1 MALTC
6 HCCNKNVIEIE
17 TVCCYV
23 CNNLFST
30 SCVNLTDKDTRVLRS
45 KKNIKWTCTTCCSVE
60 VPNLIHNLTAL
71 VTSLQNDITEL
82 KSKLSSRPSDVNP
95 NLTFTFEE
103 VVHEVE
109 ERRRKEKNL
118 VLFNLEDT
126 ESIEADKAAVLDL
139 LQHMQVDTIQPNN
152 IKLHRIGKN
161 HVAGKRRPMKLVL
174 ESVEDVQLLLRKAKK
189 LRTFKGPSKLFLSRD
204 MTNREI
210 EAKNKII
217 SDYRRRREHDNN
229 IALRYVNGMP
239 RIVSKN

>member
-109 ERRRKEKNL
+109 ERLNPNLTFTFEEVVHEVEERRRKEKNL

-139 LQHMQVDTIQPNN
+139 LQHMQ
-152 IKLHRIGKN
+152 
-161 HVAGKRRPMKLVL
+161 ALVNCFCL
-174 ESVEDVQLLLRKAKK
+174 V
-189 LRTFKGPSKLFLSRD
+189 T
-204 MTNREI
+204 
-210 EAKNKII
+210 
-217 SDYRRRREHDNN
+217 
-229 IALRYVNGMP
+229 
-239 RIVSKN
+239 

>member
-82 KSKLSSRPSDVNP
+82 KAKLSSRPSDVNPNLTITELKSKLSSRPSDVNP

-139 LQHMQVDTIQPNN
+139 LQH
-152 IKLHRIGKN
+152 
-161 HVAGKRRPMKLVL
+161 
-174 ESVEDVQLLLRKAKK
+174 
-189 LRTFKGPSKLFLSRD
+189 
-204 MTNREI
+204 NREI